1 MGLESSWSLMDI
13 PLDARDA
20 AQAAARREGLSLGEW
35 LTRRIL
41 KRYSELSAQER
52 EDAFNR
58 LGHRVTEVADRLDR
72 LEGSSRSEPLREA
85 VKKLH
90 QGLSHLSADFVR
102 TTGQSTIQVS
112 ALARDLEDV
121 LGKIEQIRGAVVET
135 DNGFKQHIET
145 VRHDLNSAVQ
155 KSERGQD
162 ALAQK
167 LERLGQTFE
176 DAFAGISRT
185 SGALQSE
192 VVRVAQDLQAL
203 DGRVN
208 EAQQQTEEQSGRM
221 ADRVENFGI
230 RLDRVCAAT
239 AETATSLYSRIQE
252 CQDKLSRFDAD
263 HSAQSATVTQ
273 RLETLDE
280 KFAEA
285 AADSAGMCGA
295 LDHRLLLV
303 QQSLQSLDQRH
314 AETAEALAKGRS
326 WAANSIAEV
335 RAESSSVG
343 ASLDAHIAAT
353 RRALDDVDQR
363 FAEAKQALSE
373 SRCSHADTATAVRA
387 LQGGTAAFENRLSA
401 VESNPRL
408 SELEQG
414 LSALA
419 QRAEAAQAALV
430 AQRDI
435 FLERSDDLA
444 ARHEAAMQSLVET
457 RRNHESAASAIKS
470 LESRIAALQTSSAD
484 FAADSRVASLE
495 QKLHTLAE
503 SVDAA
508 QRALIAQHDDIVA
521 RSDNLAGQQNSAMQ
535 DLAQV
540 RLDQDR
546 AASAL
551 QSFESRMAGLQ
562 AELAGFAADSRTSE
576 LAGKMEDLSGRTQAL
591 ETSLDLVQEHTK
603 VVGDMLTSLDART
616 ARQSSKLEDGLVDLK
631 SELLEE
637 LSRSLSAQVDTAAQK
652 QERALEELHANF
664 AADTLKALEEKWEEG
679 PHIRMVAASEADAA
693 PLPAPAHVSFSA
705 IEAQPPPV
713 VTADTTHE
721 HPSQD
726 SILDLSTPLAEAH
739 ECEPLHE
746 TVEVTH
752 EAPPLFAEPGL
763 ATAAAMVGSNAV
775 ANEPLEPAMIFA
787 NEPARDPV
795 ASTASF
801 LSAARQS
808 LQEAAQKSETIS
820 HPKSLFGF
828 PFFRQSGPPNS
839 RKNDTTSYALV
850 AGVALV
856 AMVAIAVAT
865 TELVKRSHPPLSAHR
880 ATTLAAARHVP
891 RHPAMKIARAVA
903 KVPAVTKATAAPR
916 LEQLANAGD
925 PQAQMLLGLQE
936 IGTDSTDAAKWL
948 GAAAQQGIPVAQY
961 RIATLYAQGR
971 GVPADAAKAFHWYA
985 AAAKGGNRKAMSNL
999 ALDYAQGSGT
1009 AKDPQQAALWFSKA
1023 AALGLVDA
1031 QFDLA
1036 VLYERGLGVP
1046 QSLIDAYRWYL
1057 VAAKAG
1063 DRESKDRVDA
1073 LSSQLSAQD
1082 RAAAETAAAQFKPLP
1097 MNTSANEPQ

>member
-52 EDAFNR
+52 EDSFNR

-72 LEGSSRSEPLREA
+72 LEGSARSEPLREA

-121 LGKIEQIRGAVVET
+121 LGKIEHIRGTVVEA
-135 DNGFKQHIET
+135 DNGFRQHIET
-145 VRHDLNSAVQ
+145 VRHDLNSAVL
-155 KSERGQD
+155 KGERGHD

-176 DAFAGISRT
+176 DAFAGISRS

-192 VVRVAQDLQAL
+192 VVRVARDLQAL

-208 EAQQQTEEQSGRM
+208 EAQQQSEEQSGRN
-221 ADRVENFGI
+221 ADRIENFGI

-239 AETATSLYSRIQE
+239 AESATSLYSRIQE
-252 CQDKLSRFDAD
+252 CQEKLSHFDAD
-263 HSAQSATVTQ
+263 HSAQSATVAE
-273 RLETLDE
+273 RLDMLDG
-280 KFAEA
+280 KFSEA
-285 AADSAGMCGA
+285 AADAAGMCGA

-314 AETAEALAKGRS
+314 AETAEALARGRS

-343 ASLDAHIAAT
+343 ASLDTHMAAT
-353 RRALDDVDQR
+353 RQALDGVDRR
-363 FAEAKQALSE
+363 FAEAMQALSE
-373 SRCSHADTATAVRA
+373 SRRSHADSATALHA
-387 LQGGTAAFENRLSA
+387 LQGGAAALENRLSA
-401 VESNPRL
+401 IESNPRL

-419 QRAEAAQAALV
+419 ERADAAQAALV

-444 ARHEAAMQSLVET
+444 ARHDAAMQSLVET
-457 RRNHESAASAIKS
+457 RRNHESAASALKS
-470 LESRIAALQTSSAD
+470 LESRIAALQAGSAG
-484 FAADSRVASLE
+484 FAADTRVAGLE
-495 QKLHTLAE
+495 QRLHALAE
-503 SVDAA
+503 SVDSAQAA
-508 QRALIAQHDDIVA
+508 LVTQRDDFVA
-521 RSDNLAGQQNSAMQ
+521 RSDNLAARHDAAMQ
-535 DLAQV
+535 DLAQM
-540 RLDQDR
+540 RRDQDC

-551 QSFESRMAGLQ
+551 RSFESAMAGLQ
-562 AELAGFAADSRTSE
+562 TELAGFAADSRTGE

-591 ETSLDLVQEHTK
+591 ETGLDLVQEHTK
-603 VVGDMLTSLDART
+603 VVGDLLTSLDARIS
-616 ARQSSKLEDGLVDLK
+616 QESSKQEDALTDLK
-631 SELLEE
+631 SEMLEE
-637 LSRSLSAQVDTAAQK
+637 LSRSLSAQVDAAAQK
-652 QERALEELHANF
+652 QERALEELHATF
-664 AADTLKALEEKWEEG
+664 AANTLKALDEKWEEG
-679 PHIRMVAASEADAA
+679 PHIRMVAAAEAEAA
-693 PLPAPAHVSFSA
+693 PVAAPAHVAFSA
-705 IEAQPPPV
+705 TDAPPPV
-713 VTADTTHE
+713 IAAEPAHE
-721 HPSQD
+721 QPAHD
-726 SILDLSTPLAEAH
+726 SILDLSTPVVEAH
-739 ECEPLHE
+739 EPLHE
-746 TVEVTH
+746 PVEVIH
-752 EAPPLFAEPGL
+752 EAPPLFAEPTF
-763 ATAAAMVGSNAV
+763 ATAAAMVGSNATTS
-775 ANEPLEPAMIFA
+775 EPLEPAMTFA
-787 NEPARDPV
+787 NTPAQGPV

-808 LQEAAQKSETIS
+808 LQEAAQKSEAVS

-828 PFFRQSGPPNS
+828 PFFRQSGPRNT

-856 AMVAIAVAT
+856 AIVAIAVAT
-865 TELVKRSHPPLSAHR
+865 TELVKRAHPPQSAHA
-880 ATTLAAARHVP
+880 ATTLATARHML
-891 RHPAMKIARAVA
+891 RHPVVKAARAVA
-903 KVPAVTKATAAPR
+903 KPPTLTKATAAPR

-948 GAAAQQGIPVAQY
+948 GAAAQQGMPVAQY

-971 GVPADAAKAFHWYA
+971 GVPADATKAFQWYA

-1046 QSLIDAYRWYL
+1046 QSLLDAYRWYL
-1057 VAAKAG
+1057 VAAKSG